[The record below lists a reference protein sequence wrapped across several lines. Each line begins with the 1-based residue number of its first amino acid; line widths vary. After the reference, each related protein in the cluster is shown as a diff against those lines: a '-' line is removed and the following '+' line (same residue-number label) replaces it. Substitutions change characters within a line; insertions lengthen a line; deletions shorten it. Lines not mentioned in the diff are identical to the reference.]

1 MKNDTVDSNPPI
13 KKIAAR
19 SRYLLIVKLLV
30 NQYII
35 VSLIYERYM
44 RKPQKIRLQR
54 CYFYFKCNDFIVSF
68 YSFKMCSRKKFSFS
82 VIAMNKGQL
91 RLHFLMKRCAFVTQ

>member
-1 MKNDTVDSNPPI
+1 MKNDTIDSNPPI
-13 KKIAAR
+13 KNIAAR
-19 SRYLLIVKLLV
+19 SRYLLTVKPLV

-54 CYFYFKCNDFIVSF
+54 C
-68 YSFKMCSRKKFSFS
+68 
-82 VIAMNKGQL
+82 
-91 RLHFLMKRCAFVTQ
+91 